1 MSRAIRV
8 GDFIRDE
15 ISKIML
21 HEVRD
26 PRLTKYLA
34 VNDVVVSK
42 DLSYADIYVSSFE
55 HDNDSDQQVIADVLN
70 KASGFFR
77 TLLSQRLSMR
87 TTPKLRFHYDILQS
101 EGMSLEQKIREARSK
116 DQMNISISND
126 TE

>member
-15 ISKIML
+15 ISKIIL

-42 DLSYADIYVSSFE
+42 DLSIFQEKFLRTAD
-55 HDNDSDQQVIADVLN
+55 
-70 KASGFFR
+70 G
-77 TLLSQRLSMR
+77 
-87 TTPKLRFHYDILQS
+87 
-101 EGMSLEQKIREARSK
+101 
-116 DQMNISISND
+116 
-126 TE
+126 

>member
-1 MSRAIRV
+1 MSRSIRV

-15 ISKIML
+15 ISKIIL

-55 HDNDSDQQVIADVLN
+55 LDKDIDQRVVAEVLN

-77 TLLSQRLSMR
+77 TLLSKRLSMR

-101 EGMSLEQKIREARSK
+101 KGVSLEQKIREARSK
-116 DQMNISISND
+116 DQMNISND
-126 TE
+126 EE

>member
-15 ISKIML
+15 ISKMIL

-26 PRLTKYLA
+26 PRVTKYLA

-55 HDNDSDQQVIADVLN
+55 FENDLDQQAVAEVLN
-70 KASGFFR
+70 NASGFFR
-77 TLLSQRLSMR
+77 TLLSKRLSMR
-87 TTPKLRFHYDILQS
+87 TTPKLRFHYDLLQS

-116 DQMNISISND
+116 DQMNLSND
-126 TE
+126 KE